1 VNPVLFLNQLLIK
14 PVENV
19 RKGSYMSEI
28 LGSTGTSSPINPIR
42 KKELDDN
49 WKTVAAKAVTD
60 DSFKKI
66 LAGDPIKVLGEHGL
80 KVTEGIKINFDET
93 NKEYNFNVPADASE
107 EIVAEA
113 QWWTWRLKM
122 IKEFSKELSRQ
133 VGNVAGFDESY

>member
-1 VNPVLFLNQLLIK
+1 
-14 PVENV
+14 
-19 RKGSYMSEI
+19 MSEI

-49 WKTVAAKAVTD
+49 WKTVAAKSVTD

-80 KVTEGIKINFDET
+80 KVAEGIKINFDET
-93 NKEYNFNVPADASE
+93 NKQYNFNVPSDASE

-122 IKEFSKELSRQ
+122 IKEFAHELSRQ